1 LLTTNFLASKPAI
14 LPLKVELG
22 YLEDQ
27 LLSIANSLSN
37 TIKNAIE
44 DIRDESEGVAKIFEK
59 KLDKDI
65 KSIAKSSEIFLSNT
79 QKIANG
85 TAKVSTIQKQI
96 RDSEIQR
103 LNVLRSLTVL
113 QNQGVL
119 TADQA
124 NDKAKELMLAYMVQN
139 ELFREQLA
147 SVVELEEKLGLTGK
161 IIKGISKIPLIGN
174 LVDTNKALEEAAKS
188 SSKIGAMGSAL
199 KSIGKDVFKN
209 ITDPLAIAS
218 FSVKAIYDFL
228 VNIDKSSGELAKN
241 MNITYSSAVDLKGEF
256 KKIGDN
262 VGDAFVNSRSMSES
276 LMAVNSSLGTSV
288 KLSTDEL
295 ITFTKLR
302 EEAGYTNE
310 ELVSIQKLTLATG
323 GNLKDNVKSFAGT
336 VQLMNAQ
343 NKLSINE
350 KQLLKEVANTSAA
363 IKLSVGGTTEALAK
377 SAFQAKQFGINLDQA
392 DKISQSL
399 LDFESSISNELSAE
413 LITGKDLNLEKA
425 RLLAINGDIAGAG
438 AEILKQV
445 GGTAE
450 FTKMNRIQQEALA
463 AAVGLGRDELAKSLI
478 DREALAKLGGQDV
491 EIDGKKVTLQE
502 YYNKLKS
509 DGLTQDQISAK
520 LGDESLAKQLEQTS
534 NAEKMQASIE
544 KLKEAFIPIAEAI
557 LPKINSALQWFS
569 ENINGIV
576 LSIKALGIFMGTK
589 MLVSMTLNAFQAS
602 AIAAATTTTAIAQ
615 QLNAQATI
623 KAAVAQGTLSA
634 EAGITAI
641 AQSEAAIA
649 SLTTAGAASGGLA
662 IPLILGAVAAA
673 VGAFMMYKSSASQK
687 KFAKGGI
694 VTGEINNATVG
705 EAGPEAIIPLN
716 SPAGKRILGEGGS
729 GGTNIKVEN
738 QITAGE
744 STFVIDG
751 MVIAKAITPYI
762 IEEMRK
768 TAVKIQ

>member
-1 LLTTNFLASKPAI
+1 MADDGKKKIEDVNK
-14 LPLKVELG
+14 ELG

-147 SVVELEEKLGLTGK
+147 SVVKLEEKLGLTGK

-392 DKISQSL
+392 DKISQGL
-399 LDFESSISNELSAE
+399 LNFESSIQNELEAE
-413 LITGKDLNLEKA
+413 LLTGKDLNLEKA
-425 RLLAINGDIAGAG
+425 RLLALNGDIAGAG

-450 FTKMNRIQQEALA
+450 FSKMNRIQQEAIA
-463 AAVGLGRDELAKSLI
+463 SAVGLGRDELAKSLI

-544 KLKEAFIPIAEAI
+544 KLKEAFIPIAKVI

-649 SLTTAGAASGGLA
+649 SLTTAGAVSGGLA

-687 KFAKGGI
+687 VKDGIAPSSNGPFTITDNYGATAITTKGDGI
-694 VTGEINNATVG
+694 AVSPNINKGDRN
-705 EAGPEAIIPLN
+705 IDM
-716 SPAGKRILGEGGS
+716 S
-729 GGTNIKVEN
+729 GVISELSAVKAVLN
-738 QITAGE
+738 QILTKEGSVKMD
-744 STFVIDG
+744 STQVG
-751 MVIAKAITPYI
+751 TSTNVGTYK
-762 IEEMRK
+762 
-768 TAVKIQ
+768 VQ